1 MSKCKK
7 ILLLLTLMLIAI
19 VGTVSAHSV
28 DLDPESLI
36 SFPFIVSEGKG
47 KITVK
52 SSATNYTLY
61 YQNVEISNA
70 TYDEIN
76 TIKENGKA
84 ELSTI
89 KGQMNSLK
97 EEYNNLKTIKDEKY
111 TTYQNAISNNLTEE
125 QINVAKTEYETANT
139 NYTNKVKE
147 YNTKVDEYNAKVSQI
162 NNQVKDKLPMYNDS
176 NWTKTTDGSFKVNLT
191 QFSGKKSFSIWA
203 KLVTGTNT
211 YYDQEIYSMNG
222 TKPTEVSV
230 TSVSLNKS
238 TLDIKVGET
247 AALTATINPTNA
259 TNKNVTWKSDNTQ
272 IATVDTAGKI
282 TAIKEGTAKITVK
295 TKDGNYTAT
304 CIVTVSKN
312 DGIVWTDPSN
322 IKFTVTEDF
331 YLKVTGLKEDGKYY
345 GFISNGKIAPT
356 VPDTGWIENENLPV
370 TNKPGFSISK
380 YLEKSG
386 DIYVWIYET
395 QIVNNVRQNKC
406 IIEAQK
412 IERPALKKIG
422 TRMKCYFLNEETST
436 HLFEAYN
443 YENARKINV
452 KIGKV
457 TDKSILRAIK
467 NGETDCLQKLLDYA
481 KNADSIYTGTVPL
494 GRSES
499 ITNKL
504 NLVNDEYY
512 YVYMVLDD
520 ENGKYF
526 PVEDVSLYQA
536 LTYEKDGKTSKN
548 LFDYLNDNFKWN
560 LGNDDTTIDNTTATG
575 KLPQTGASIVIYV
588 AITLVIVA
596 GVIFAIVLVCFNRTI
611 SGKSYIYPVI
621 PFNSQMFKR
630 KILRVRLPHK
640 IKNN

>member
-52 SSATNYTLY
+52 SSVTNYTLY

-89 KGQMNSLK
+89 ERQMNSLK

-147 YNTKVDEYNAKVSQI
+147 YKTKVDEYNAKVSQI

-247 AALTATINPTNA
+247 ATLTATINPTNA
-259 TNKNVTWKSDNTQ
+259 TNKNVTWESDNTQ
-272 IATVDTAGKI
+272 IATVDTAGKV

-295 TKDGNYTAT
+295 TKDGNHTAT

-370 TNKPGFSISK
+370 TNKPGFPISK

-386 DIYVWIYET
+386 DVYVWIYET

-422 TRMKCYFLNEETST
+422 TRMHCYFFNSYTGTFLY
-436 HLFEAYN
+436 EAYN
-443 YENARKINV
+443 YENARKINL

-457 TDKSILRAIK
+457 TDKNILRAIK

-481 KNADSIYTGTVPL
+481 KNADSIYTGTVSL
-494 GRSES
+494 GQSEA
-499 ITNKL
+499 IANKL
-504 NLVNDEYY
+504 NLIDDEYY

-536 LTYEKDGKTSKN
+536 LVYEENNGEINKN
-548 LFDYLNDNFKWN
+548 LFDYLDKNFKWN
-560 LGNDDTTIDNTTATG
+560 LGDDDTTIDNTTATG

-596 GVIFAIVLVCFNRTI
+596 GVIFAVKYKKYN
-611 SGKSYIYPVI
+611 
-621 PFNSQMFKR
+621 
-630 KILRVRLPHK
+630 
-640 IKNN
+640 IKY

>member
-47 KITVK
+47 TITVK
-52 SSATNYTLY
+52 SSVTNYTLY

-89 KGQMNSLK
+89 ERQMNSLK

-247 AALTATINPTNA
+247 ATLTATINPTNA
-259 TNKNVTWKSDNTQ
+259 TNKNVTWESDNTQ
-272 IATVDTAGKI
+272 IATVDTAGKV

-436 HLFEAYN
+436 HLFEAYS

-596 GVIFAIVLVCFNRTI
+596 GVIFAIKYKKYN
-611 SGKSYIYPVI
+611 
-621 PFNSQMFKR
+621 
-630 KILRVRLPHK
+630 
-640 IKNN
+640 IKY

>member
-28 DLDPESLI
+28 DLDPENLI

-52 SSATNYTLY
+52 SSVTNYTLY

-89 KGQMNSLK
+89 ERQMNSLK

-247 AALTATINPTNA
+247 ATLTATINPTNA

-588 AITLVIVA
+588 AITLVIIA
-596 GVIFAIVLVCFNRTI
+596 GVIFAIKYKKYN
-611 SGKSYIYPVI
+611 
-621 PFNSQMFKR
+621 
-630 KILRVRLPHK
+630 
-640 IKNN
+640 IKY

>member
-47 KITVK
+47 TITVK
-52 SSATNYTLY
+52 SSVTNYTLY

-76 TIKENGKA
+76 TIKKNGKA

-211 YYDQEIYSMNG
+211 YYDQEIYSMKG

-247 AALTATINPTNA
+247 ATLTATINPTNA
-259 TNKNVTWKSDNTQ
+259 TNKNVTWESDNTQ
-272 IATVDTAGKI
+272 IATVDTAGKV

-295 TKDGNYTAT
+295 TKDGNHTAT

-395 QIVNNVRQNKC
+395 QIVKNVRQNKC

-596 GVIFAIVLVCFNRTI
+596 GVIFAIKYKKYN
-611 SGKSYIYPVI
+611 
-621 PFNSQMFKR
+621 
-630 KILRVRLPHK
+630 
-640 IKNN
+640 IKY

>member
-47 KITVK
+47 TITVK
-52 SSATNYTLY
+52 SSVTNYTLY

-76 TIKENGKA
+76 TIKKNGKA

-89 KGQMNSLK
+89 ERQMNSLK

-247 AALTATINPTNA
+247 ATLTATINPTNA
-259 TNKNVTWKSDNTQ
+259 TNKNVTWESDNTQ
-272 IATVDTAGKI
+272 IATVDTAGKV
-282 TAIKEGTAKITVK
+282 TAIKEGTAKITLK
-295 TKDGNYTAT
+295 TKDGNHTAT

-331 YLKVTGLKEDGKYY
+331 YLKVSGLKEDGKYY

-560 LGNDDTTIDNTTATG
+560 LGNDDTTIDNTKATG

-596 GVIFAIVLVCFNRTI
+596 GVIFAIKYKKYN
-611 SGKSYIYPVI
+611 
-621 PFNSQMFKR
+621 
-630 KILRVRLPHK
+630 
-640 IKNN
+640 IKY

>member
-52 SSATNYTLY
+52 SSVTNYTLY

-89 KGQMNSLK
+89 ERQMNSLK

-247 AALTATINPTNA
+247 ATLTATINPTNA
-259 TNKNVTWKSDNTQ
+259 TNKNVTWESDNTQ

-596 GVIFAIVLVCFNRTI
+596 GVIFAIKYKKYN
-611 SGKSYIYPVI
+611 
-621 PFNSQMFKR
+621 
-630 KILRVRLPHK
+630 
-640 IKNN
+640 IKY

>member
-52 SSATNYTLY
+52 SSVTNYTLY

-247 AALTATINPTNA
+247 ATLTATINPTNA
-259 TNKNVTWKSDNTQ
+259 TNKNVTWESDNTQ
-272 IATVDTAGKI
+272 IATVDTAGKV

-412 IERPALKKIG
+412 IERPALKEIG

-436 HLFEAYN
+436 HLFEAYS

-596 GVIFAIVLVCFNRTI
+596 GVIFAIKYKKYN
-611 SGKSYIYPVI
+611 
-621 PFNSQMFKR
+621 
-630 KILRVRLPHK
+630 
-640 IKNN
+640 IKY

>member
-52 SSATNYTLY
+52 SSVTNYTLY

-222 TKPTEVSV
+222 TKSTEVSV

-247 AALTATINPTNA
+247 ATLTATINPTNA
-259 TNKNVTWKSDNTQ
+259 TNKNVTWESDNTQ
-272 IATVDTAGKI
+272 IATVDTAGKV

-436 HLFEAYN
+436 HLFEAYS

-596 GVIFAIVLVCFNRTI
+596 GVIFAIKYKKYN
-611 SGKSYIYPVI
+611 
-621 PFNSQMFKR
+621 
-630 KILRVRLPHK
+630 
-640 IKNN
+640 IKY

>member
-47 KITVK
+47 TITVK
-52 SSATNYTLY
+52 SSVTNYTLY

-76 TIKENGKA
+76 TIKKNGKA

-89 KGQMNSLK
+89 ERQMNSLK

-211 YYDQEIYSMNG
+211 YYDQEIYSMKG

-230 TSVSLNKS
+230 TSGSLNKS

-247 AALTATINPTNA
+247 ATLTATINPTNA
-259 TNKNVTWKSDNTQ
+259 TNKNVTWESDNTQ
-272 IATVDTAGKI
+272 IATVDTAGKV

-295 TKDGNYTAT
+295 TKDGNHTAT

-395 QIVNNVRQNKC
+395 QIVKNVRQNKC

-588 AITLVIVA
+588 AITLVIIA
-596 GVIFAIVLVCFNRTI
+596 GVIFAIKYKKYN
-611 SGKSYIYPVI
+611 
-621 PFNSQMFKR
+621 
-630 KILRVRLPHK
+630 
-640 IKNN
+640 IKY

>member
-52 SSATNYTLY
+52 SSVTNYTLY

-89 KGQMNSLK
+89 ERQMNSLK

-247 AALTATINPTNA
+247 ATLTATINPTNA

-272 IATVDTAGKI
+272 IATVDTAGKV

-295 TKDGNYTAT
+295 TKDGNHTAT

-395 QIVNNVRQNKC
+395 QIVKNVRQNKC

-596 GVIFAIVLVCFNRTI
+596 GVIFAIKYKKYN
-611 SGKSYIYPVI
+611 
-621 PFNSQMFKR
+621 
-630 KILRVRLPHK
+630 
-640 IKNN
+640 IKY

>member
-47 KITVK
+47 TITVK
-52 SSATNYTLY
+52 SSVTNYTLY

-76 TIKENGKA
+76 TIKKNGKA

-89 KGQMNSLK
+89 ERQMNSLK

-211 YYDQEIYSMNG
+211 YYDQEIYSMKG

-247 AALTATINPTNA
+247 ATLTATINPINA
-259 TNKNVTWKSDNTQ
+259 TNKNVTWESDNTQ
-272 IATVDTAGKI
+272 IATVDTAGKV

-596 GVIFAIVLVCFNRTI
+596 GVIFAIKYKKYN
-611 SGKSYIYPVI
+611 
-621 PFNSQMFKR
+621 
-630 KILRVRLPHK
+630 
-640 IKNN
+640 IKY

>member
-52 SSATNYTLY
+52 SSVTNYTLY

-89 KGQMNSLK
+89 ERQMNSLK

-222 TKPTEVSV
+222 TKPTEISV

-247 AALTATINPTNA
+247 ATLTATINPTNA

-596 GVIFAIVLVCFNRTI
+596 GVIFAIKYKKYN
-611 SGKSYIYPVI
+611 
-621 PFNSQMFKR
+621 
-630 KILRVRLPHK
+630 
-640 IKNN
+640 IKY

>member
-47 KITVK
+47 TITVK
-52 SSATNYTLY
+52 SSVTNYTLY

-76 TIKENGKA
+76 TIKKNGKA

-89 KGQMNSLK
+89 ERQMNSLK

-211 YYDQEIYSMNG
+211 YYDQEIYSMKG

-247 AALTATINPTNA
+247 ATLTATINPTNA
-259 TNKNVTWKSDNTQ
+259 TNKNVTWESDNTQ
-272 IATVDTAGKI
+272 IATVDTAGKV

-422 TRMKCYFLNEETST
+422 TRMKCYFFNEETST
-436 HLFEAYN
+436 HLYEAYN
-443 YENARKINV
+443 YENARKINL

-467 NGETDCLQKLLDYA
+467 NGETDCLQKLLDYT

-596 GVIFAIVLVCFNRTI
+596 GVIFAIKYKKYN
-611 SGKSYIYPVI
+611 
-621 PFNSQMFKR
+621 
-630 KILRVRLPHK
+630 
-640 IKNN
+640 IKY

>member
-52 SSATNYTLY
+52 SSVTNYTLY

-247 AALTATINPTNA
+247 ATLTATINPTNA

-322 IKFTVTEDF
+322 IKFTVTEEF

-596 GVIFAIVLVCFNRTI
+596 GVIFAIKYKKYN
-611 SGKSYIYPVI
+611 
-621 PFNSQMFKR
+621 
-630 KILRVRLPHK
+630 
-640 IKNN
+640 IKY

>member
-47 KITVK
+47 TITVK
-52 SSATNYTLY
+52 SSVTNYTLY

-76 TIKENGKA
+76 TIKKNGKA

-89 KGQMNSLK
+89 ERQMNSLK

-176 NWTKTTDGSFKVNLT
+176 NWTKTTDGSFKVDLT
-191 QFSGKKSFSIWA
+191 QFSGKKAFSIWA

-247 AALTATINPTNA
+247 ATLTATINPTNA
-259 TNKNVTWKSDNTQ
+259 TNKNVTWESDNTQ
-272 IATVDTAGKI
+272 IATVDTAGKV
-282 TAIKEGTAKITVK
+282 TAIKEGTAKIKVK
-295 TKDGNYTAT
+295 TKDGNHTAT

-380 YLEKSG
+380 YLEKSE

-596 GVIFAIVLVCFNRTI
+596 GVIFAIKYKKYN
-611 SGKSYIYPVI
+611 
-621 PFNSQMFKR
+621 
-630 KILRVRLPHK
+630 
-640 IKNN
+640 IKY

>member
-52 SSATNYTLY
+52 SSVTNYTLY

-89 KGQMNSLK
+89 ERQMNSLK

-247 AALTATINPTNA
+247 ATLTATINPTNA

-322 IKFTVTEDF
+322 IKFTVTEEF

-596 GVIFAIVLVCFNRTI
+596 GVIFAIKYKKYN
-611 SGKSYIYPVI
+611 
-621 PFNSQMFKR
+621 
-630 KILRVRLPHK
+630 
-640 IKNN
+640 IKY

>member
-52 SSATNYTLY
+52 SSVTNYTLY

-89 KGQMNSLK
+89 ERQMNSLK

-247 AALTATINPTNA
+247 ATLTATINPTNA

-312 DGIVWTDPSN
+312 DGIVWTNPSN
-322 IKFTVTEDF
+322 IKFTVTEEF

-596 GVIFAIVLVCFNRTI
+596 GVIFAIKYKKYN
-611 SGKSYIYPVI
+611 
-621 PFNSQMFKR
+621 
-630 KILRVRLPHK
+630 
-640 IKNN
+640 IKY

>member
-52 SSATNYTLY
+52 SSVTNYTLY

-89 KGQMNSLK
+89 ERQMNSLK

-247 AALTATINPTNA
+247 ATLRATINPTNA
-259 TNKNVTWKSDNTQ
+259 TNKNVTWESNNTQ
-272 IATVDTAGKI
+272 IATVDTAGKV

-295 TKDGNYTAT
+295 TKDGNHTAT

-370 TNKPGFSISK
+370 TNKPGFPISK
-380 YLEKSG
+380 YLEKSE

-406 IIEAQK
+406 IIEAKK

-422 TRMKCYFLNEETST
+422 TRMKCYFYNEETST
-436 HLFEAYN
+436 NLFEAYD

-499 ITNKL
+499 VTNKL

-560 LGNDDTTIDNTTATG
+560 LGNDDTTIDSTTATG

-596 GVIFAIVLVCFNRTI
+596 GVIFAIKYKKYN
-611 SGKSYIYPVI
+611 
-621 PFNSQMFKR
+621 
-630 KILRVRLPHK
+630 
-640 IKNN
+640 IKY

>member
-52 SSATNYTLY
+52 SSVTNYTLY

-89 KGQMNSLK
+89 ERQMNSLK

-247 AALTATINPTNA
+247 ATLTATINPTNA

-272 IATVDTAGKI
+272 IATVDTAGKV

-295 TKDGNYTAT
+295 TKDGNHTAT

-436 HLFEAYN
+436 HLFEAYS

-596 GVIFAIVLVCFNRTI
+596 GVIFAIKYKKYN
-611 SGKSYIYPVI
+611 
-621 PFNSQMFKR
+621 
-630 KILRVRLPHK
+630 
-640 IKNN
+640 IKY

>member
-19 VGTVSAHSV
+19 VGTGSAHSV

-36 SFPFIVSEGKG
+36 SFPFIVSDGKG

-52 SSATNYTLY
+52 SSVTNYTLY

-89 KGQMNSLK
+89 ERQMNSLK

-247 AALTATINPTNA
+247 ATLTATINPTNA
-259 TNKNVTWKSDNTQ
+259 TNKNVTWESDNTQ
-272 IATVDTAGKI
+272 IATVDTAGKV

-596 GVIFAIVLVCFNRTI
+596 GVIFAIKYKKYN
-611 SGKSYIYPVI
+611 
-621 PFNSQMFKR
+621 
-630 KILRVRLPHK
+630 
-640 IKNN
+640 IKY

>member
-52 SSATNYTLY
+52 SSVTNYTLY

-247 AALTATINPTNA
+247 ATLTATINPTNA
-259 TNKNVTWKSDNTQ
+259 TNKNVTWESDNTQ
-272 IATVDTAGKI
+272 IATVDTAGKV

-596 GVIFAIVLVCFNRTI
+596 GVIFAIKYKKYN
-611 SGKSYIYPVI
+611 
-621 PFNSQMFKR
+621 
-630 KILRVRLPHK
+630 
-640 IKNN
+640 IKY

>member
-52 SSATNYTLY
+52 SSVTNYTLY

-89 KGQMNSLK
+89 ERQMNSLK

-596 GVIFAIVLVCFNRTI
+596 GVIFAIKYKKYN
-611 SGKSYIYPVI
+611 
-621 PFNSQMFKR
+621 
-630 KILRVRLPHK
+630 
-640 IKNN
+640 IKY

>member
-47 KITVK
+47 TITVK
-52 SSATNYTLY
+52 SSVTNYTLY

-76 TIKENGKA
+76 TIKKNGKA

-89 KGQMNSLK
+89 ERQMNSLK

-211 YYDQEIYSMNG
+211 YYDQEIYSMKG

-238 TLDIKVGET
+238 TLDNKVGET
-247 AALTATINPTNA
+247 ATLTATINPTNA
-259 TNKNVTWKSDNTQ
+259 TNKNVTWESDNTQ
-272 IATVDTAGKI
+272 IATVDTAGKV

-596 GVIFAIVLVCFNRTI
+596 GVIFAIKYKKYN
-611 SGKSYIYPVI
+611 
-621 PFNSQMFKR
+621 
-630 KILRVRLPHK
+630 
-640 IKNN
+640 IKY

>member
-52 SSATNYTLY
+52 SSVTNYTLY

-247 AALTATINPTNA
+247 ATLTATINPTNA
-259 TNKNVTWKSDNTQ
+259 TNKNVTWESDNTQ
-272 IATVDTAGKI
+272 IATVDTAGKV

-436 HLFEAYN
+436 HLFEAYS

-457 TDKSILRAIK
+457 TDKRILRAIK

-596 GVIFAIVLVCFNRTI
+596 GVIFAIKYKKYN
-611 SGKSYIYPVI
+611 
-621 PFNSQMFKR
+621 
-630 KILRVRLPHK
+630 
-640 IKNN
+640 IKY

>member
-52 SSATNYTLY
+52 SSVTNYTLY

-89 KGQMNSLK
+89 ERQMNSLK

-247 AALTATINPTNA
+247 ATLTATINPTNA

-295 TKDGNYTAT
+295 TKDGNHTASCT
-304 CIVTVSKN
+304 VTVSKN

-331 YLKVTGLKEDGKYY
+331 YLKIIGLKEDGEYY
-345 GFISNGKIAPT
+345 GFISNEKIAPT

-596 GVIFAIVLVCFNRTI
+596 GVIFAIKYKKYN
-611 SGKSYIYPVI
+611 
-621 PFNSQMFKR
+621 
-630 KILRVRLPHK
+630 
-640 IKNN
+640 IKY

>member
-52 SSATNYTLY
+52 SSVTNYTLY

-89 KGQMNSLK
+89 ERQMNSLK

-162 NNQVKDKLPMYNDS
+162 NNQVKYKLPMYNDS
-176 NWTKTTDGSFKVNLT
+176 NWTKTTDGSFKVDLT

-247 AALTATINPTNA
+247 ATLTATINPTNA

-436 HLFEAYN
+436 HLFEAYS

-596 GVIFAIVLVCFNRTI
+596 GVIFAIKYKKYN
-611 SGKSYIYPVI
+611 
-621 PFNSQMFKR
+621 
-630 KILRVRLPHK
+630 
-640 IKNN
+640 IKY

>member
-28 DLDPESLI
+28 DLDPENLI

-52 SSATNYTLY
+52 SSVTNYTLY

-89 KGQMNSLK
+89 ERQMNSLK

-230 TSVSLNKS
+230 TSVSLNKL

-247 AALTATINPTNA
+247 ATLTATINPTNA
-259 TNKNVTWKSDNTQ
+259 TNKNVTWESDNTQ
-272 IATVDTAGKI
+272 IATVDTAGKV

-345 GFISNGKIAPT
+345 GFISNGKIEPT

-436 HLFEAYN
+436 HLFEAYS

-596 GVIFAIVLVCFNRTI
+596 GVIFAIKYKKYN
-611 SGKSYIYPVI
+611 
-621 PFNSQMFKR
+621 
-630 KILRVRLPHK
+630 
-640 IKNN
+640 IKY

>member
-52 SSATNYTLY
+52 SSVTNYTLY

-89 KGQMNSLK
+89 ERQMNSLK

-247 AALTATINPTNA
+247 ATLTATINPTNA

-536 LTYEKDGKTSKN
+536 LTYEKDGKTSNN

-596 GVIFAIVLVCFNRTI
+596 GVIFAIKYKKYN
-611 SGKSYIYPVI
+611 
-621 PFNSQMFKR
+621 
-630 KILRVRLPHK
+630 
-640 IKNN
+640 IKY

>member
-52 SSATNYTLY
+52 SSVTNYTLY

-89 KGQMNSLK
+89 KRQMNSLK

-176 NWTKTTDGSFKVNLT
+176 NWTKTTDGSFKVDLT
-191 QFSGKKSFSIWA
+191 QFSGKKAFSIWA

-247 AALTATINPTNA
+247 ATLTATINPTNA
-259 TNKNVTWKSDNTQ
+259 TNKNVTWESDNTQ
-272 IATVDTAGKI
+272 IATVDTAGKV

-596 GVIFAIVLVCFNRTI
+596 GVIFAIKYKKYN
-611 SGKSYIYPVI
+611 
-621 PFNSQMFKR
+621 
-630 KILRVRLPHK
+630 
-640 IKNN
+640 IKY

>member
-52 SSATNYTLY
+52 SSVTNYTLY

-247 AALTATINPTNA
+247 ATLTATINPTNA

-272 IATVDTAGKI
+272 IATVDTAGKV

-295 TKDGNYTAT
+295 TKDGNHTAT

-596 GVIFAIVLVCFNRTI
+596 GVIFAIKYKKYN
-611 SGKSYIYPVI
+611 
-621 PFNSQMFKR
+621 
-630 KILRVRLPHK
+630 
-640 IKNN
+640 IKY

>member
-52 SSATNYTLY
+52 SSVTNYTLY

-176 NWTKTTDGSFKVNLT
+176 NWTKTTDGSFKVDLT

-247 AALTATINPTNA
+247 ATLTATINPTNA

-596 GVIFAIVLVCFNRTI
+596 GVIFAIKYKKYN
-611 SGKSYIYPVI
+611 
-621 PFNSQMFKR
+621 
-630 KILRVRLPHK
+630 
-640 IKNN
+640 IKY

>member
-52 SSATNYTLY
+52 SSVTNYTLY

-89 KGQMNSLK
+89 ERQMNSLK

-247 AALTATINPTNA
+247 ATLTATINPTNA

-422 TRMKCYFLNEETST
+422 TRMKCYFFNEETST

-596 GVIFAIVLVCFNRTI
+596 GVIFAIKYKKYN
-611 SGKSYIYPVI
+611 
-621 PFNSQMFKR
+621 
-630 KILRVRLPHK
+630 
-640 IKNN
+640 IKY

>member
-52 SSATNYTLY
+52 SSVTNYTLY

-247 AALTATINPTNA
+247 ATLTATINPTNA
-259 TNKNVTWKSDNTQ
+259 TNKNVTWESDNTQ
-272 IATVDTAGKI
+272 IATVDTAGKV

-312 DGIVWTDPSN
+312 DGIVWTNPSN

-436 HLFEAYN
+436 HLFEAYS

-596 GVIFAIVLVCFNRTI
+596 GVIFAIKYKKYN
-611 SGKSYIYPVI
+611 
-621 PFNSQMFKR
+621 
-630 KILRVRLPHK
+630 
-640 IKNN
+640 IKY

>member
-52 SSATNYTLY
+52 SSVTNYTLY

-89 KGQMNSLK
+89 KRQMNSLK

-176 NWTKTTDGSFKVNLT
+176 NWTKTTDGSFKVDLT
-191 QFSGKKSFSIWA
+191 QFSGKKAFSIWA

-247 AALTATINPTNA
+247 ATLTATINPTNA
-259 TNKNVTWKSDNTQ
+259 TNKNVTWESDNTQ
-272 IATVDTAGKI
+272 IATVDTAGKV

-536 LTYEKDGKTSKN
+536 LTYEKDGKMSKN

-596 GVIFAIVLVCFNRTI
+596 GVIFAIKYKKYN
-611 SGKSYIYPVI
+611 
-621 PFNSQMFKR
+621 
-630 KILRVRLPHK
+630 
-640 IKNN
+640 IKY

>member
-47 KITVK
+47 TITVK
-52 SSATNYTLY
+52 SSVTNYTLY

-89 KGQMNSLK
+89 KKQMNSLK

-247 AALTATINPTNA
+247 ATLTATINPTNA
-259 TNKNVTWKSDNTQ
+259 TNKNVTWESDNTQ
-272 IATVDTAGKI
+272 IATVDTAGKV

-312 DGIVWTDPSN
+312 DGTVWTDPSN

-596 GVIFAIVLVCFNRTI
+596 GVIFAIKYKKYN
-611 SGKSYIYPVI
+611 
-621 PFNSQMFKR
+621 
-630 KILRVRLPHK
+630 
-640 IKNN
+640 IKY

>member
-52 SSATNYTLY
+52 SSVTNYTLY

-247 AALTATINPTNA
+247 ATLTATINPTNA
-259 TNKNVTWKSDNTQ
+259 TNKNVTWESDNTQ
-272 IATVDTAGKI
+272 IATVDTAGKV

-370 TNKPGFSISK
+370 TNKAGFSISK

-436 HLFEAYN
+436 HLFEAYS

-596 GVIFAIVLVCFNRTI
+596 GVIFAIKYKKYN
-611 SGKSYIYPVI
+611 
-621 PFNSQMFKR
+621 
-630 KILRVRLPHK
+630 
-640 IKNN
+640 IKY

>member
-52 SSATNYTLY
+52 SSVTNYTLY

-247 AALTATINPTNA
+247 ATLTATINPTNA

-548 LFDYLNDNFKWN
+548 LFDYLNDNFK
-560 LGNDDTTIDNTTATG
+560 
-575 KLPQTGASIVIYV
+575 
-588 AITLVIVA
+588 
-596 GVIFAIVLVCFNRTI
+596 
-611 SGKSYIYPVI
+611 
-621 PFNSQMFKR
+621 
-630 KILRVRLPHK
+630 
-640 IKNN
+640 

>member
-52 SSATNYTLY
+52 SSVTNYTLY

-89 KGQMNSLK
+89 ERQMNSLK

-247 AALTATINPTNA
+247 ATLTATINPTNA

-272 IATVDTAGKI
+272 IATVDTAGKV

-295 TKDGNYTAT
+295 TKDGNHTAT

-370 TNKPGFSISK
+370 TNKPGFPISK
-380 YLEKSG
+380 YLEKSE

-406 IIEAQK
+406 IIEAKK

-422 TRMKCYFLNEETST
+422 TRMKCYFYNEETST
-436 HLFEAYN
+436 NLFEAYD

-499 ITNKL
+499 VTNKL

-596 GVIFAIVLVCFNRTI
+596 GVIFAIKYKKYN
-611 SGKSYIYPVI
+611 
-621 PFNSQMFKR
+621 
-630 KILRVRLPHK
+630 
-640 IKNN
+640 IKY

>member
-52 SSATNYTLY
+52 SSVTNYTLY

-89 KGQMNSLK
+89 KKQMNSLK

-176 NWTKTTDGSFKVNLT
+176 NWTKTTDGSFKVDLT

-247 AALTATINPTNA
+247 ATLTATINPTNA

-272 IATVDTAGKI
+272 IATVDTAGKV

-295 TKDGNYTAT
+295 TKDGNHTAT

-560 LGNDDTTIDNTTATG
+560 LGNADTTIDNTTATG

-596 GVIFAIVLVCFNRTI
+596 GVIFAIKYKKYN
-611 SGKSYIYPVI
+611 
-621 PFNSQMFKR
+621 
-630 KILRVRLPHK
+630 
-640 IKNN
+640 IKY

>member
-36 SFPFIVSEGKG
+36 SFPFIVSDGKG

-52 SSATNYTLY
+52 SSVTNYTLY

-89 KGQMNSLK
+89 ERQMNSLK

-247 AALTATINPTNA
+247 ATLTATINPTNA
-259 TNKNVTWKSDNTQ
+259 TNKNVTWESDNTQ
-272 IATVDTAGKI
+272 IATVDTVGKV

-596 GVIFAIVLVCFNRTI
+596 GVIFAIKYKKYN
-611 SGKSYIYPVI
+611 
-621 PFNSQMFKR
+621 
-630 KILRVRLPHK
+630 
-640 IKNN
+640 IKY